1 MSAPATAAPEEQ
13 QTQVQPDIP
22 VELAAEER
30 KPRRSNTELLD
41 LIVKAGD
48 RSQQFAT
55 AVVEAELDRDLFD
68 QDQRLAMVFAT
79 SGEFADLKT
88 KSPRQ
93 AIATAMAKIQLGRA
107 WNVNPADSMQFL
119 YFTNGRPA
127 LMTELF
133 AARLQDAGYDWDVGY
148 EYDDKGK
155 CTGCTIWPK
164 KLNPATRKHEPMMRK
179 VKGAA
184 GSWGDAPLEV
194 SFTKADADGAMIWEK
209 GKQVKLSEKWNFQS
223 WSEDMYFWRAIS
235 RFRRRHVPNVLSGA
249 MTREEAE
256 ETAPVGGQADAPR
269 LVQREDPRVAA
280 LSIAAE
286 KLAEITGEPRPADA
300 APVASAINAG
310 TMQHIGNVFDNVA
323 TAEGAPLF
331 AGGFK
336 RK

>member
-1 MSAPATAAPEEQ
+1 MSAPAVAPIEEQ
-13 QTQVQPDIP
+13 QVQPEIP
-22 VELAAEER
+22 VTELTEER

-68 QDQRLAMVFAT
+68 QDQRLANVFAT
-79 SGEFADLKT
+79 SGEFADLKA

-107 WNVNPADSMQFL
+107 WNINPADSMQFL

-164 KLNPATRKHEPMMRK
+164 KLNPITRKHEPMMRK

-209 GKQVKLSEKWNFQS
+209 GKQIKLSEKWNFQS

-256 ETAPVGGQADAPR
+256 EIAPVGGQTEAPR